1 MQDMIEKIVQA
12 LESEGFLVHVRPQEK
27 VPRGEVVVTLE
38 SCPVSAVELR
48 AYQVDWTYSV
58 STVLAEVEEI
68 EQWMVKTLRALE
80 TVETPELFKVE
91 DTRVVLEGGFY
102 VVSMKFVVSE
112 MVDVS

>member
-1 MQDMIEKIVQA
+1 LIEKIVQA
-12 LESEGFLVHVRPQEK
+12 LEGEGFVVHVRPQEK
-27 VPRGEVVVTLE
+27 VPRGEVVITLE

-48 AYQVDWTYSV
+48 SYQVDWTYNV
-58 STVLAEVEEI
+58 TVVLAEVEEI
-68 EQWMVKTLRALE
+68 EQWMVKVLRALE
-80 TVETPELFKVE
+80 KVETPELFRVE